1 MYSCV
6 FLLVLDDSWDLIR
19 NSTMVSRALN
29 KHEKVRV
36 KIGDNQLKHD
46 LVKLDVKV
54 CLYVDELKLC
64 MINFMKLD
72 WIQFSPNFGHDKLGK
87 IN

>member
-1 MYSCV
+1 M
-6 FLLVLDDSWDLIR
+6 
-19 NSTMVSRALN
+19 
-29 KHEKVRV
+29 KKVRV
-36 KIGDNQLKHD
+36 KIGDYQLKHD
-46 LVKLDVKV
+46 LFKLDVKV

-87 IN
+87 LDFEHIL

>member
-1 MYSCV
+1 
-6 FLLVLDDSWDLIR
+6 
-19 NSTMVSRALN
+19 MVSELLSSM
-29 KHEKVRV
+29 KLLGFE
-36 KIGDNQLKHD
+36 IGDNQLKHD
-46 LVKLDVKV
+46 LVKLDYKV